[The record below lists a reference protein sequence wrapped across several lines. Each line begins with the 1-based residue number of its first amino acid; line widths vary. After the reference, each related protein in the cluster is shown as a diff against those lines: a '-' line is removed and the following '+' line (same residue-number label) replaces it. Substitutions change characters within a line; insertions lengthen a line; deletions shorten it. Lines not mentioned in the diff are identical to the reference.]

1 MQVVVFTCRLSAVG
15 HVATVRW
22 LQVIHQEGGTVAYH
36 RGVLDGA
43 TVLFQLMRTLLVG
56 ADQRP
61 RGARRHINLLI
72 KFR

>member
-1 MQVVVFTCRLSAVG
+1 MQVVGLTCRLSAVG

-22 LQVIHQEGGTVAYH
+22 LQVIDQEGGTVADDH
-36 RGVLDGA
+36 GVLDGA
-43 TVLFQLMRTLLVG
+43 TVLLQLMRTLLVG

-61 RGARRHINLLI
+61 RGAGRQINLLI